1 MSENQSGIKRIWS
14 RITGDERSTLKAPM
28 LNTVIMVYI
37 GLTLLC
43 YVLFLISP
51 FVTFIS
57 RTPLRHIQS
66 YLGILGAF
74 LLCADLFT
82 NKVVWRAHYCVLL
95 YALCALAGI
104 SALMTISY
112 GVEDNLFL
120 ICWTLI
126 EFSLFYSCAYR
137 WEKSRLQKFMKY
149 LYAAILL
156 CWAVAC
162 CISVYQ
168 YVFQIGYRYV
178 INPLSD
184 DNSLAR
190 QGFLEGRLF
199 GIFSPLNHSV
209 YVSLMLLIIGVYYL
223 LHSKRALMKAAL
235 FLANLPLFFHIILS
249 GSRSAQVS
257 FLVCAFCILW
267 LYFRNRSRHT
277 DLRRFFL
284 PIGLALLLT
293 VVFVLGFM
301 SVRTV
306 LGQIPRWVGSV
317 PVSVNPENPLLPS
330 GEDDPLEEDIL
341 HREGLEEDVSNDR
354 FKIWTDYLRLY
365 REIGLFGLSP
375 GNYMSYIRE
384 NHPNMFIVQYVRDNF
399 PGKFMHGTIYHVHNG
414 YLMVFVSTGFA
425 GVLLMLAFIVLCFI
439 RLARYIR
446 RQTRVPD
453 AFIFALAVVI
463 AGAISA
469 MFDKGVFFMNNPST
483 FLFWMA
489 LGFLMV
495 QSGDTSIQSRSTP

>member
-1 MSENQSGIKRIWS
+1 MSEILSGIRKIWR
-14 RITGDERSTLKAPM
+14 RITGDEQSTFKVPM

-57 RTPLRHIQS
+57 QTPLRHIQS
-66 YLGILGAF
+66 YLGILGAL

-82 NKVVWRAHYCVLL
+82 NKVVWRSPYCMLL
-95 YALCALAGI
+95 YGLCALAGI

-137 WEKSRLQKFMKY
+137 WERARLRKFMQY
-149 LYAAILL
+149 LYAVILL
-156 CWAVAC
+156 CWFVAC
-162 CISVYQ
+162 CVSVYQ
-168 YVFQIGYRYV
+168 YVFQIGYHYV

-199 GIFSPLNHSV
+199 GIFSPLNHAV

-223 LHSKRALMKAAL
+223 LHSKRPLMKAAL
-235 FLANLPLFFHIILS
+235 VIANLPLLFHIILS

-257 FLVCAFCILW
+257 MVVCSFAILW
-267 LYFRNRSRHT
+267 LWFRNRSRYT
-277 DLRRFFL
+277 DLRRLFL
-284 PIGLALLLT
+284 PIGLAVVLT
-293 VVFVLGFM
+293 AVLALGFTGIK
-301 SVRTV
+301 TV
-306 LGQIPRWVGSV
+306 LGEVPRWVGSV
-317 PVSVNPENPLLPS
+317 SAPVKPE
-330 GEDDPLEEDIL
+330 DPMTPPVENEPWPEEDIL

-354 FKIWTDYLRLY
+354 FKIWTDYLSLY
-365 REIGLFGLSP
+365 REIGLFGFSP

-384 NHPNMFIVQYVRDNF
+384 NHPDMFIVQYVRDNY
-399 PGKFMHGTIYHVHNG
+399 PGKFINGTIYHVHNG

-425 GVLLMLAFIVLCFI
+425 GVLLMLAFIVLCLV
-439 RLARYIR
+439 RLVRYMKRQARIS
-446 RQTRVPD
+446 D
-453 AFIFALAVVI
+453 AFIFVFAVAA

-469 MFDKGVFFMNNPST
+469 VFDKGVFFMNNPSS

-489 LGFLMV
+489 LGFLMS
-495 QSGDTSIQSRSTP
+495 QSKMKEQR

>member
-1 MSENQSGIKRIWS
+1 MSENQSGIKRIWH
-14 RITGDERSTLKAPM
+14 RITGDERSTLKAPV

-43 YVLFLISP
+43 YVLFLIAP

-57 RTPLRHIQS
+57 QTPLRHIQS
-66 YLGILGAF
+66 YLGILGGL

-82 NKVVWRAHYCVLL
+82 NKVVWRTPYCMLL

-137 WEKSRLQKFMKY
+137 WEQTRLRKFMKY
-149 LYAAILL
+149 LYATILL
-156 CWAVAC
+156 CWFVAC
-162 CISVYQ
+162 CVSVYQ

-199 GIFSPLNHSV
+199 GIFSPLNHAV
-209 YVSLMLLIIGVYYL
+209 YVSLMLMIIGVYYFL
-223 LHSKRALMKAAL
+223 QSKRPLIKVALL
-235 FLANLPLFFHIILS
+235 IANLPLFFHIILS

-257 FLVCAFCILW
+257 MLVCSFAVLW
-267 LYFRNRSRHT
+267 LWFRNRSRYT
-277 DLRRFFL
+277 DFRRFIL
-284 PIGLALLLT
+284 PLGLALLLT
-293 VVFVLGFM
+293 VVLALGFM
-301 SVRTV
+301 GVKTV
-306 LGQIPRWVGSV
+306 LGEVPHWVGSV
-317 PVSVNPENPLLPS
+317 PTSVKPEDPLLPS
-330 GEDDPLEEDIL
+330 GDNEPLPEEDVL
-341 HREGLEEDVSNDR
+341 HREGLEENVSNDR
-354 FKIWTDYLRLY
+354 FKIWTDYLSLY

-375 GNYMSYIRE
+375 GNYMSYVRE
-384 NHPNMFIVQYVRDNF
+384 NHPDMFIVQYVRDNY

-425 GVLLMLAFIVLCFI
+425 GVLLMLAFIVLCLVRLVRYMK
-439 RLARYIR
+439 RLAR
-446 RQTRVPD
+446 VSD
-453 AFIFALAVVI
+453 AFIFAFAVAT

-469 MFDKGVFFMNNPST
+469 VFDKGVFFMNNPSS

-489 LGFLMV
+489 LGFLMS
-495 QSGDTSIQSRSTP
+495 QSQMKEQR